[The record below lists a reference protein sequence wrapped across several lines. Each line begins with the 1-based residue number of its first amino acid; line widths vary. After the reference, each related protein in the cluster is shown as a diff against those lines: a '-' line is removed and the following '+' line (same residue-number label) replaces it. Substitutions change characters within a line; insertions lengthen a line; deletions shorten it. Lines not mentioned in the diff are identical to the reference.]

1 MVNLY
6 IMSIRSNFGSDAF
19 SQQSSIKLR
28 LIPLFVDSRC
38 LLVRIRGVFFATLES
53 RAEAHTVVAIDVAAV
68 EAAVVEVRA
77 PRGVRAA
84 LRRRPVEVREAFT

>member
-6 IMSIRSNFGSDAF
+6 VMSIRSNFGSDAF

-28 LIPLFVDSRC
+28 LILFVDSRY

-53 RAEAHTVVAIDVAAV
+53 RAEAHRVADIDEAVVEAAAV
-68 EAAVVEVRA
+68 EGRVPREARAV
-77 PRGVRAA
+77 
-84 LRRRPVEVREAFT
+84 LRRRPVAVREAFT